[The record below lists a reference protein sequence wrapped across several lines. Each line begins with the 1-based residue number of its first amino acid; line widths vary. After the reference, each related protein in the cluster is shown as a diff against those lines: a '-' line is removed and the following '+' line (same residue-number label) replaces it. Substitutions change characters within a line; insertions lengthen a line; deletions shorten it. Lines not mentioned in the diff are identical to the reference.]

1 MSRSKWKGPFLKPNL
16 INKNL
21 ILSNIPRNS
30 IIPASYLN
38 KFINIYT
45 GKEFKKVFIS
55 KEKIGLKFGTFA
67 YTRKIKLKTKALHKK
82 K

>member
-38 KFINIYT
+38 KFT
-45 GKEFKKVFIS
+45 LEM
-55 KEKIGLKFGTFA
+55 A
-67 YTRKIKLKTKALHKK
+67 HKSSYAFQ
-82 K
+82 